1 MLRTTVIGLL
11 KNMSTHRE
19 IGGNETSKGL
29 DLTNDQ
35 AWCAAMEIRSRRAPA
50 ACVLGRGG
58 PLGLLV
64 GLPLSPPSCGS
75 LSVRRFRWLGGAV
88 RTPWMGGSSQN
99 SLSLVRRAIR
109 VFCVWLVGFLPAATP
124 HERL

>member
-50 ACVLGRGG
+50 ACLLGAVR
-58 PLGLLV
+58 LACLLV
-64 GLPLSPPSCGS
+64 CPSPLVWLSV
-75 LSVRRFRWLGGAV
+75 SVRRFSLVGGCC
-88 RTPWMGGSSQN
+88 PWMGGSSQN